1 MGTTR
6 TSVSLGDLRGVV
18 GEGYVREAAPEDAVE
33 GVAPSFVVEPGTI
46 EELGE
51 LMKLAS
57 WEGLKVAPRGG
68 GTKMWLGNPPT
79 ELDLVVSIARMNE
92 VIEHVPGDQV
102 VRVQA
107 GIKLEDLQE
116 RLAASNQMLA
126 VDPSEEGATIG
137 GIVAANAYGPRRLR
151 YATVRDLII
160 GITVVLSDG
169 TVAKAGGKVVKNVAG
184 YDLSKLFTGS
194 LGTLGIIADATFRL
208 HPIPETSGTVTME
221 VESSQVAGEAV
232 QSILHSQI
240 LSSALELRWDG
251 GSGTLAVL
259 IENLE
264 PAVAAQVETAS
275 SLLRSYREPRVL
287 DSVEG
292 NELIDSMR
300 HLLDDDEV
308 NLKIGFMPAGLP
320 DVITAVLAAAERRG
334 ATARIT
340 GHAGNGVTFVGVS
353 GGGQD
358 AHAGLIEELRE
369 VLVARGGS
377 VVVQRG
383 PAALKK
389 RVDAWGPLGDRL
401 VLTRRV
407 KEKFD
412 PGAVLN
418 PGRFVGGI

>member
-6 TSVSLGDLRGVV
+6 TSVSLGDLRGIV
-18 GEGYVREAAPEDAVE
+18 GEGYAREAAPEDAVE
-33 GVAPSFVVEPGTI
+33 GVAPLFVVEPGTI

-57 WEGLKVAPRGG
+57 REGLKVAPRGG

-79 ELDLVVSIARMNE
+79 ELDLVVGVARMNE

-102 VRVQA
+102 VKVQA
-107 GIKLEDLQE
+107 GIRLQDLQE

-137 GIVAANAYGPRRLR
+137 GIVAANSYGPRRLR

-194 LGTLGIIADATFRL
+194 LGTLGVIADATFRL
-208 HPIPETSGTVTME
+208 HPIPETSGTVTVE
-221 VESSQVAGEAV
+221 VNSPQATGEAV

-240 LSSALELRWDG
+240 LPSVLELRWDG

-259 IENLE
+259 IENME
-264 PAVAAQVETAS
+264 PAVAAQAETAS
-275 SLLRSYREPRVL
+275 SLLRPYGELRVL
-287 DSVEG
+287 DSAEG

-308 NLKIGFMPAGLP
+308 KLKIGYMPAGLP
-320 DVITAVLAAAERRG
+320 DVITEVLGAAERRG
-334 ATARIT
+334 AAARIT
-340 GHAGNGVTFVGVS
+340 GHAGNGVTFVGLS
-353 GGGQD
+353 GGGEEAQI
-358 AHAGLIEELRE
+358 GLIEELRG
-369 VLVARGGS
+369 VLVPKGGS
-377 VVVQRG
+377 VVVQTG
-383 PAALKK
+383 PATLKRK
-389 RVDAWGPLGDRL
+389 VDAWGPLGDRL
-401 VLTRRV
+401 SLTRRV

-412 PGAVLN
+412 PGFVLN